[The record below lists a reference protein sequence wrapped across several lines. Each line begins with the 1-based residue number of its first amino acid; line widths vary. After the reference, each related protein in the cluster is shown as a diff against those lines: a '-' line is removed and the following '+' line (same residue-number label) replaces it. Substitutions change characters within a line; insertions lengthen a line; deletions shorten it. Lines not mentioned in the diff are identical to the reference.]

1 VSGSGISWAIC
12 KSAPRSRQITTP
24 ATHHSVF
31 YRPDA
36 LPAGAQPTVSKHFS
50 VRKSTTYHSMWKTS
64 VACIKITLEA
74 QINHLLAM
82 ISTNTKQLVLNL
94 VNAAVLQ
101 EVQSTGKPVQLAH
114 DGVLFT
120 SLLSWSY
127 FNLGLVTPK
136 HNLWRW
142 SKQVFTGWMLFLSTN

>member
-1 VSGSGISWAIC
+1 MQVCTSLQTDNHASNPPLSFLQAGCPSCRRPTNSVEALFGKKIYYISFHVKDIC
-12 KSAPRSRQITTP
+12 CMHQNYS
-24 ATHHSVF
+24 
-31 YRPDA
+31 
-36 LPAGAQPTVSKHFS
+36 
-50 VRKSTTYHSMWKTS
+50 
-64 VACIKITLEA
+64 EA

-120 SLLSWSY
+120 SLLS
-127 FNLGLVTPK
+127 
-136 HNLWRW
+136 
-142 SKQVFTGWMLFLSTN
+142 